1 MIVLDMIAIM
11 SDQILVH
18 LQPKAVAKKSLEK
31 NEHLFHRGDPV
42 RALFLVME
50 GCVNLLRYHE
60 DGSPAVL
67 QRSASR
73 SILAEASVFSDHY
86 HCDAVAATQ
95 TDILV
100 VPVGVIRDLLDN
112 EPAFAR
118 AWARH
123 LSHELQSA
131 RKRAEIVSLRTVGAR
146 LDAWL
151 TWNDGQ
157 LPAKGEWRRL
167 AEEIGV
173 SPEAL
178 YRELSS
184 RRHLILQEGRSMKP
198 SSKRAI
204 TP

>member
-1 MIVLDMIAIM
+1 MIAIM

-42 RALFLVME
+42 HALFLVME
-50 GCVNLLRYHE
+50 GCVNLLRYHV

-67 QRSASR
+67 QRSGTR
-73 SILAEASVFSDHY
+73 SVLAEASVFSEHY

-100 VPVGVIRDLLDN
+100 VPIGVVRDLLNN

-118 AWARH
+118 AWTRH

-146 LDAWL
+146 LEAWL

-157 LPAKGEWRRL
+157 LPSKGEWRRL

-178 YRELSS
+178 YRELSG
-184 RRHLILQEGRSMKP
+184 RRHLIPQEDR
-198 SSKRAI
+198 RHR
-204 TP
+204 

>member
-1 MIVLDMIAIM
+1 M

-18 LQPKAVAKKSLEK
+18 LQPKAVAQKSLDK

-42 RALFLVME
+42 HALFLVTE
-50 GCVNLLRYHE
+50 GCVNLLRYHV

-67 QRSASR
+67 QRSGAPSV
-73 SILAEASVFSDHY
+73 LAEASVFSEHY
-86 HCDAVAATQ
+86 HCEAVAADKTN
-95 TDILV
+95 ILAVPIGV
-100 VPVGVIRDLLDN
+100 VRDLLDN

-118 AWARH
+118 AWSRH
-123 LSHELQSA
+123 LAHELQSA
-131 RKRAEIVSLRTVGAR
+131 RKRAEILSLRAVGAR

-157 LPAKGEWRRL
+157 LPSRGEWRRL

-178 YRELSS
+178 YRELSG
-184 RRHLILQEGRSMKP
+184 RRHLVLQEVR
-198 SSKRAI
+198 RRR
-204 TP
+204 